1 VRLGEFDRLIE
12 QRRRERV
19 DSRKRSKLVAAALA
33 ALAACPVERSLRVTS
48 GGIQVGRY
56 LANAQG
62 MFLLKFVGR
71 GVAPIKLPLAN
82 FTARIVTEIQR
93 DDGVGSTREF
103 EIEARSAATRADW
116 RSRQRSSLR

>member
-1 VRLGEFDRLIE
+1 MDRLIE

-19 DSRKRSKLVAAALA
+19 DNRKRNRAVAAARTFRA
-33 ALAACPVERSLRVTS
+33 ADAVGRSLRVTS

-71 GVAPIKLPLAN
+71 GVPPIKLPLAN
-82 FTARIVTEIQR
+82 FTARIVTESFA
-93 DDGVGSTREF
+93 VVALALS
-103 EIEARSAATRADW
+103 
-116 RSRQRSSLR
+116 